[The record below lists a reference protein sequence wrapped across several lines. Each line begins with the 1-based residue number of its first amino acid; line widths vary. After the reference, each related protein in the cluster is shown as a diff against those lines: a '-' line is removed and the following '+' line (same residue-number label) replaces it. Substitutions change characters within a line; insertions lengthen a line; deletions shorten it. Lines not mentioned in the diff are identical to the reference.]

1 MDLQTKKLELIKLIA
16 DVQSEQLLTLIKSF
30 LINAEKKKNT
40 PKFSAEESALIL
52 KINEELPIAIQV
64 SYQELLQ
71 KSVKNTLSASEQVEL
86 LKITPI
92 VEAKSVERLKYL
104 YKLSLLWNTT
114 VDDVMN
120 RLQIKP
126 PPVIHA

>member
-92 VEAKSVERLKYL
+92 VEAKNVERLKYL
-104 YKLSLLWNTT
+104 YQLSLLWNTT